1 MKITQSARLKGH
13 NTMGIDAVADCLV
26 EWNSPEELRCI
37 LDDLERPLL
46 AIGQGSNLV
55 FMDDFH
61 GTVLVSAIRDIEVIG
76 QDSGSVLVKVGS
88 GYVWDDFVTY
98 SVLNGWWGVENL
110 AAIPGQVGASAVQ
123 NIGAYGQESSD
134 CIETVL
140 AVSLEDGS
148 MREFSKEECRYAY
161 RQSIFKNELKGRYA
175 ISHVIFRLGLKPA
188 PKLSYGNLAQKVE
201 ALGGPTLKN
210 ISEAVRDIRAEKLPD
225 PAVLGN
231 AGSFFMNPVI
241 PLSQYRDLLKTFPD
255 MPSYP
260 AADGGMIKVP
270 AGWLIEHAGWKGRS
284 MGPAAVYERQALVLV
299 NKGGATGADILALA
313 NAITDSVKEKYGIL
327 LNPEAN
333 LI

>member
-1 MKITQSARLKGH
+1 
-13 NTMGIDAVADCLV
+13 MGIDAMADCLV
-26 EWNSPEELRCI
+26 EWSSPEELKAV

-61 GTVLVSAIRDIEVIG
+61 GTVLVSAIRDIDILYQG
-76 QDSGSVLVKVGS
+76 SDSVLVKVGS
-88 GYVWDDFVTY
+88 GYIWDDFVTY
-98 SVLNGWWGVENL
+98 AVLNGWWGIENL

-123 NIGAYGQESSD
+123 NIGAYGEESSD
-134 CIETVL
+134 CIESIM

-148 MREFSKEECRYAY
+148 IREFSKEECNYAY

-175 ISHVIFRLGLKPA
+175 ISHVLFRLSLKPA
-188 PKLSYGNLAQKVE
+188 PKLSYGNLSQKVE
-201 ALGGPTLKN
+201 AMGGPTLKN
-210 ISEAVRDIRAEKLPD
+210 ISSAVREIRAEKLPD

-231 AGSFFMNPVI
+231 SGSFFMNPVI
-241 PLSQYRDLLKTFPD
+241 PSARYEELLKSFPD

-260 AADGGMIKVP
+260 AENGMTKVP

-284 MGPAAVYERQALVLV
+284 LGPAAVYEKQALVLV
-299 NKGGATGADILALA
+299 NKGGATGQDILALA
-313 NAITDSVKEKYGIL
+313 NAITDSVKEKYGIS

>member
-1 MKITQSARLKGH
+1 MKITQHAGLGGH
-13 NTMGIDAVADCLV
+13 NTMGIEAVADCLV
-26 EWNSPEELRCI
+26 EWSSPEELRAV
-37 LDDLERPLL
+37 LEDLERPLL

-76 QDSGSVLVKVGS
+76 QDRDSVLVKVGS

-134 CIETVL
+134 CIDTVI

-161 RQSIFKNELKGRYA
+161 RQSIFKNGLKGRYA
-175 ISHVIFRLGLKPA
+175 ISHVIFRLSLKPA

-210 ISEAVRDIRAEKLPD
+210 ISGAVRDIRAEKLPD

-241 PLSQYRDLLKTFPD
+241 PLPQYRDLLKSFPD

-260 AADGGMIKVP
+260 AADGGMVKVP

-313 NAITDSVKEKYGIL
+313 NAITDSVKEKYGIS